1 MKPRTMDDAI
11 ALRDKISLDYTSRK
25 IERKGFGTTEKT
37 KPDYYEDKGYASLDF
52 VVEASEEKELLEELN
67 QLYRDEQES
76 IKKSG
81 LNSFISHGPQEDPEF
96 KTVRFIVELHEGD
109 YYEIEKPLSK
119 AEVDGMMNQPSARD
133 LKREDDYEW
142 ESRSDSFRP
151 GAGSIRHY

>member
-81 LNSFISHGPQEDPEF
+81 LNSFISHGPQEEPEF
-96 KTVRFIVELHEGD
+96 KTVRYIVELHEGD
-109 YYEIEKPLSK
+109 YDEIENAYYLGLETGIFNEFNKYF
-119 AEVDGMMNQPSARD
+119 D
-133 LKREDDYEW
+133 
-142 ESRSDSFRP
+142 
-151 GAGSIRHY
+151 